1 MAPRL
6 ATHLLGLC
14 NLVAGALVA
23 CTPALLMPGLQGLDS
38 PGSRVLGVSLGVVLA
53 AVGVGAWLMP
63 SDGRRA
69 YLWIFGVAVK
79 VAGAAVWGLAAMTTG
94 VTTLAMGAAF
104 DLVVAAAIAVLLRTM
119 RQADY
124 A

>member
-23 CTPALLMPGLQGLDS
+23 CAPMLLMPGLQGLDS
-38 PGSRVLGVSLGVVLA
+38 AGARLLGVSLGVVLA
-53 AVGVGAWLMP
+53 AVGIGAWLMP
-63 SDGRRA
+63 AEGRRV

-79 VAGAAVWGLAAMTTG
+79 VVGAAVWGLAATMTG
-94 VTTLAMGAAF
+94 VASPATGAVF
-104 DLVVAAAIAVLLRTM
+104 DLAVALVIVGALRST
-119 RQADY
+119 R
-124 A
+124 